1 MGDHPDGESL
11 RVDWY
16 VTQDDAAAIAA
27 LRQQVR
33 DYLERHAAP
42 GSDLSFAELVF
53 QELVVNAIEHTGRS
67 AWVQITWVE
76 EQPDVTVWDLGPG
89 FDPEEELSRRG
100 VSDADLAHGDT
111 AGSPYPVSGL
121 DESGRGLF
129 LVTHLA
135 EEFEVAAR
143 AGGGSRVSAR
153 LPVSRAPSRSIDPP
167 RHLSGALPGL
177 EEAQPSGGFSRDVF
191 LRALVVQLS
200 QAVEHAGGPDLSED
214 VVAEVGITVGG
225 QMEAEYRAAKEVVG
239 RLSPEQMADCFVRLK
254 HAIDGRFYVAE
265 LTEDRI
271 VLGNEQCPFGSA
283 VRKSPAL
290 CRMTSAV
297 FGGIAARN
305 HDDGSAIVLEE
316 RIAVGDPGCRV
327 VVHLGDPPESARRFA
342 HRYRAPS
349 AGDHVDA

>member
-1 MGDHPDGESL
+1 MT
-11 RVDWY
+11 R
-16 VTQDDAAAIAA
+16 DDPAAITA
-27 LRQQVR
+27 LRHQVH
-33 DYLERHAAP
+33 DYLERHAVP
-42 GSDLSFAELVF
+42 GSDLAVAELVF

-67 AWVQITWVE
+67 AWVQLTWLE

-89 FDPEEELSRRG
+89 FDPRDELSRRG
-100 VSDADLAHGDT
+100 VSDADLDATDT
-111 AGSPYPVSGL
+111 GGAPYPFDEL
-121 DESGRGLF
+121 DETGRGLF

-167 RHLSGALPGL
+167 RRLSGALPGL

-200 QAVEHAGGPDLSED
+200 QAIEHAGGPDLSED
-214 VVAEVGITVGG
+214 VVAEVGIMVGG
-225 QMEAEYRAAKEVVG
+225 QMEAEYRAAKEVVE

-265 LTEDRI
+265 ITEDRI
-271 VLGNEQCPFGSA
+271 VLGNERCPFGNA

-297 FGGIAARN
+297 FGGIAAHN
-305 HDDGSAIVLEE
+305 HDDGAAVVLEE

-327 VVHLGDPPESARRFA
+327 VVHLGDPPVAARRFA
-342 HRYRAPS
+342 HRYLPPEPA
-349 AGDHVDA
+349 